1 MVEVNVFITIE
12 SKNSRKIQWLSMSF
26 CKKGGEGGEERVMK
40 ILENYVSNEF
50 NWVE

>member
-26 CKKGGEGGEERVMK
+26 WKKGGGHEGGGERVMK
-40 ILENYVSNEF
+40 ILEKLCQQ
-50 NWVE
+50 WI

>member
-12 SKNSRKIQWLSMSF
+12 SKNSIKIQWLSMSF
-26 CKKGGEGGEERVMK
+26 WKKGGGGGAGNE
-40 ILENYVSNEF
+40 ILEKCVSNEF